1 MELLE
6 DYCSRLTSPSDK
18 QLRIAIEKLI
28 YIFKSSLFQALLDI
42 QEFYEAILLDDNK
55 DNSAKALAVLRI
67 ADKWLENAPLPTSTQ
82 TEYRNGLM
90 VQVPAADNANNGL
103 LSGGRQDLN
112 QKKSP
117 SFHSNKSENMSVDGA
132 LNPTSPNLL
141 PLNQTITIPDYAD
154 HWSYEKIILERPPGV
169 SLGFS
174 IAGGTDNPMYG
185 NNTAIFI
192 TKITPGGVAEQDG
205 RLRPNDILFKVNDIN
220 LLEAEHSDAVQA
232 LKEAGQV
239 VYLTIKRLQPTLVED
254 IILEK
259 TQNGLGFSI
268 SGGLFTEHIKND
280 HGIFVTKIIPGGSA
294 DLDGKLSVGDRL
306 ISVNDF
312 SLEYVTHDDAVA
324 AIASVVE
331 QYNEIILRVG
341 KVTQFT
347 TTTIDEAT
355 LKLVNKFSLIFI
367 FT

>member
-1 MELLE
+1 
-6 DYCSRLTSPSDK
+6 
-18 QLRIAIEKLI
+18 
-28 YIFKSSLFQALLDI
+28 
-42 QEFYEAILLDDNK
+42 
-55 DNSAKALAVLRI
+55 
-67 ADKWLENAPLPTSTQ
+67 
-82 TEYRNGLM
+82 
-90 VQVPAADNANNGL
+90 
-103 LSGGRQDLN
+103 
-112 QKKSP
+112 
-117 SFHSNKSENMSVDGA
+117 
-132 LNPTSPNLL
+132 
-141 PLNQTITIPDYAD
+141 
-154 HWSYEKIILERPPGV
+154 
-169 SLGFS
+169 
-174 IAGGTDNPMYG
+174 MYG

-192 TKITPGGVAEQDG
+192 TKITSGGVAEQDG

-239 VYLTIKRLQPTLVED
+239 VYLTIKRLHPTLVED

-268 SGGLFTEHIKND
+268 SGGLFTEHIKSD

-347 TTTIDEAT
+347 TTTLDEAT
-355 LKLVNKFSLIFI
+355 LKLVEHFFLSIHILFLYKILLIELIFPI
-367 FT
+367 CLLITYI